1 MIKFERFRKIISE
14 TVKFKLEH
22 NTWRGLLIHLSIAVV
37 VISLAVLFFF
47 HVYLPSYTNHLES
60 VTVPN
65 LEGIHMS
72 ELEDF
77 LLKRDLRYEV
87 NDSGYSEKFPALTI
101 LKQYPKPGSK
111 VKEGRKIFVSV
122 NRIKPPTVPVP
133 ELLDRSLRN
142 AEAVLA
148 SNELK
153 RGTITYKP
161 SQFLNLV
168 LDMSVNNK
176 PIKAGD
182 RIDKGSTIDLIVGD
196 GFARSYFQAPEL
208 VGNNLENARFI
219 ILGSNLEIGV
229 ITVEGDT
236 AGIEPVVLKQDPTP
250 GLQVKIGDAIN
261 LWIGPEPEEEE
272 EETEPEI

>member
-1 MIKFERFRKIISE
+1 MKL
-14 TVKFKLEH
+14 KLES
-22 NTWRGLLIHLSIAVV
+22 NTIRGLIMQIVIAVV
-37 VISLAVLFFF
+37 VIALAVMFFF
-47 HVYLPSYTNHLES
+47 YVYLPSYTNHGES

-101 LKQYPKPGSK
+101 LKQYPKPGSN

-122 NRIKPPTVPVP
+122 NRVNPPTVPVP

-168 LDMSVNNK
+168 LEMSVNGQ
-176 PIKAGD
+176 PIEKGD
-182 RIDKGSTIDLIVGD
+182 RIDKGSTIDLVVGD

-229 ITVEGDT
+229 ITVDGDT
-236 AGIEPVVLKQDPTP
+236 AGIEPVILRQDPTP
-250 GLQVKIGDAIN
+250 GLQVRIGDSIN
-261 LWIGPEPEEEE
+261 LWIGPPTEEDEE
-272 EETEPEI
+272 GEEVNSES